1 MDTVTYDP
9 YVAEIDKLIR
19 RVSFV
24 IKCRGRE
31 ILNEFDITIPQF
43 NALLVL
49 RDNGDMTI
57 GDLGNRLFLAS
68 STATDLI
75 DRMERDGL
83 VMRER
88 DSSDRRVVRLHMQ
101 EKGHQMIREVMEN
114 RKRYLNE
121 ILSHLSPDEIEAL
134 KNSLESLYVLMKP
147 ACKKQD

>member
-1 MDTVTYDP
+1 METDTYES

-24 IKCRGRE
+24 IKCRGRD
-31 ILNEFDITIPQF
+31 ILDEFNITIPQF
-43 NALLVL
+43 NALLLL
-49 RDNGDMTI
+49 RENGDMTI
-57 GDLGNRLFLAS
+57 GDLGAKMYLAS

-83 VMRER
+83 VIRER

-101 EKGHQMIREVMEN
+101 EKGHQMIREVLEN
-114 RKRYLNE
+114 RKRYLSE
-121 ILSHLSPDEIEAL
+121 ILSRLSPDEIEAL
-134 KNSLESLYVLMKP
+134 KKSMESLYVLMKP

>member
-1 MDTVTYDP
+1 VETDIYDS

-24 IKCRGRE
+24 IKCRGRD
-31 ILNEFDITIPQF
+31 ILDEFNITIPQF
-43 NALLVL
+43 NALLLL
-49 RDNGDMTI
+49 RENGDMTI
-57 GDLGNRLFLAS
+57 GDLGSKMYLAS

-83 VMRER
+83 VVRER

-114 RKRYLNE
+114 RKRYLSE
-121 ILSHLSPDEIEAL
+121 ILSHLSPDEKEAL
-134 KNSLESLYVLMKP
+134 KQSLESLYVLMKP

>member
-1 MDTVTYDP
+1 MDTVTYEP

-49 RDNGDMTI
+49 RENGDMTI
-57 GDLGNRLFLAS
+57 GDLGSKLFLAS
-68 STATDLI
+68 STATDLV

-83 VMRER
+83 VKRER
-88 DSSDRRVVRLHMQ
+88 DKSDRRVVRLHMQ
-101 EKGHQMIREVMEN
+101 EKGHLMIREVMEN

-121 ILSHLSPDEIEAL
+121 ILIHLSPEEIVAL
-134 KNSLESLYVLMKP
+134 QKSLESLYILMKP